1 MTIVRYFDGKSA
13 EGQTLEA
20 SFTPER
26 LELLDAEGRAIKAWP
41 LQDFWRSAG
50 QVADDRL
57 VLVPKDAPE
66 SRIIVDNPK
75 LEYLVRRR
83 IEDLRRGPQSRNWK
97 GRLALVAAFVAVCGF
112 FIFYG
117 VPNLAALGVH
127 LIPQQ
132 TERKI
137 GEVVAEALPYMFSG
151 EPARYCETP
160 AGRAALDRLLTRLSL
175 GPSSG
180 LDLNVRVVDIPI
192 ANAFAAPGGHIVVFS
207 GLLDDANEPDS
218 IAGILAHE
226 VGHVIRRHAIRRW
239 LRERGTTGFVDV
251 LIGGVPGASVLTG
264 VADVALGSSYSRAD
278 EAEADS
284 IGIDL
289 LVKAGISTK
298 GLADFFDSIRW
309 QGDGVAGAW
318 WLSSHPPTEERESR
332 ARAVAVPSPTPALDA
347 ADWQALKAI
356 CR

>member
-1 MTIVRYFDGKSA
+1 MAIARYFDGQSA
-13 EGQTLEA
+13 EGRTFEAVFAHATLE
-20 SFTPER
+20 
-26 LELLDAEGRAIKAWP
+26 LHDAEGRKVMIWP
-41 LQDFWRSAG
+41 YDHLRRSIG
-50 QVADDRL
+50 QVAEDRL
-57 VLVPKDAPE
+57 VFVPVDAPE
-66 SRIIVDNPK
+66 ARIIVDNSK
-75 LEYLVRRR
+75 LEDQIRRR
-83 IEDLRRGPQSRNWK
+83 IEDLPRGPQSRNWK
-97 GRLALVAAFVAVCGF
+97 GRLGLVAAFVAVCGF

-137 GEVVAEALPYMFSG
+137 GEVVARAVPYMFTG
-151 EPARYCETP
+151 EPARYCETRE
-160 AGRAALDRLLTRLSL
+160 GRVAIERLLTRLSL

-226 VGHVIRRHAIRRW
+226 VGHVIKRHAIRRW

-278 EAEADS
+278 EAEADV

-289 LVKAGISTK
+289 LVKANISTK
-298 GLADFFDSIRW
+298 GLADFFDSIRR
-309 QGDGVAGAW
+309 QGDGFAGAW
-318 WLSSHPPTEERESR
+318 WLSSHPPTEERENR
-332 ARAVAVPSPTPALDA
+332 ARAVVVPNPTPALDV
-347 ADWQALKAI
+347 ADWQALRAI
-356 CR
+356 CD

>member
-1 MTIVRYFDGKSA
+1 MTVARYFDGQSA
-13 EGQTLEA
+13 EGRTLEA
-20 SFTPER
+20 QFTPER
-26 LELLDAEGRAIKAWP
+26 LELLDAENRTVKAWA
-41 LQDFWRSAG
+41 LRDLWRSAG

-66 SRIIVDNPK
+66 SRVIIDNPT
-75 LEYLVRRR
+75 LEYLIRQR
-83 IEDLRRGPQSRNWK
+83 IADLRRGPQSRNWK
-97 GRLALVAAFVAVCGF
+97 GRLGLVAAFVAVCGF

-127 LIPQQ
+127 LIPKE
-132 TERKI
+132 TERRI
-137 GEVVAEALPYMFSG
+137 GEVVAEAVPYMFSG
-151 EPARYCETP
+151 KPARYCKSRE
-160 AGRAALDRLLTRLSL
+160 GRAALDRLLARLSL

-180 LDLNVRVVDIPI
+180 LDLKVRVVQVPI

-226 VGHVIRRHAIRRW
+226 VGHVIKRHALRRW

-251 LIGGVPGASVLTG
+251 LIGGVPGASVLTS

-278 EAEADS
+278 EAEADA
-284 IGIDL
+284 IALDL
-289 LVKAGISTK
+289 LAKAGISTK
-298 GLADFFDSIRW
+298 GLADFFDSIRG
-309 QGDGVAGAW
+309 QGDGATGAW
-318 WLSSHPPTEERESR
+318 WLSSHPPTEERGNR
-332 ARAVAVPSPTPALDA
+332 ARAVTVPNATPALDA